1 MTSLLNKINTLF
13 LKHQVTDI
21 EGLIEIKNQLSSQ
34 QKNSQDLE
42 KNIIGIDLRGANAVY
57 IKREAKDE

>member
-1 MTSLLNKINTLF
+1 MILYSVKSRLSVITNKFLTEESLQYMILILDVVKDIN
-13 LKHQVTDI
+13 
-21 EGLIEIKNQLSSQ
+21 
-34 QKNSQDLE
+34 LE